1 MNFLLYFLYRFRM
14 LNNIRK
20 TFQFASDLHLEKG
33 FQNRFIFPVAPVLI
47 LAGDIGNPF
56 ELSYQKFLTDTS
68 YYFDKVLVL
77 SGNHEY
83 DNTHISK
90 YGDIDLRIKTVC
102 SIKSNLQYLQKDT
115 FTHSDITVAGCTLWS
130 SKPKNKYELHLDH
143 VNWLTNTLKQNTE
156 TNFVVVTHH
165 CPLYECLLPK
175 YANKTPNYF
184 ASHQERLL
192 RMDNVKLWIHG
203 HSHNN
208 NKLFLYNKWIVSNQ
222 YGSYEDPL
230 HGYKNLNK

>member
-1 MNFLLYFLYRFRM
+1 MM

-33 FQNRFIFPVAPVLI
+33 LQNRFIKPKAPVLI
-47 LAGDIGNPF
+47 LAGDIGDPF
-56 ELSYQKFLTDTS
+56 DINYQKFIPETS
-68 YYFDKVLVL
+68 YYFDKVLII

-83 DNTHISK
+83 DNFHVSK
-90 YGDIDLRIKTVC
+90 YDDIEMRIKNVC
-102 SIKSNLQYLQKDT
+102 SIKNNLIYLQKDT
-115 FTHSDITVAGCTLWS
+115 FIHGDITVAGCTLWS
-130 SKPKNKYELHLDH
+130 SKPKTKYELHLDH

-156 TNFVVVTHH
+156 SNFVVVTHH

-184 ASHQERLL
+184 ASHQEGLL
-192 RMDNVKLWIHG
+192 RMNNLKLWIHG

-208 NKLFLYNKWIVSNQ
+208 NKLFLYNKWVVSNQ
-222 YGSYEDPL
+222 YGSYEKPL
-230 HGYKNLNK
+230 YGYKN

>member
-1 MNFLLYFLYRFRM
+1 MNKFKEL
-14 LNNIRK
+14 
-20 TFQFASDLHLEKG
+20 FQFASDLHLEKG
-33 FQNRFIFPVAPVLI
+33 FQNRFIKPKAPVLI

-56 ELSYQKFLTDTS
+56 ELSYQKFLTETS
-68 YYFDKVLVL
+68 YYFDQVLIL

-83 DNTHISK
+83 DNFHTSRFH
-90 YGDIDLRIKTVC
+90 DVEMRIKTIC
-102 SIKSNLQYLQKDT
+102 SIKNNLLYLQKDT
-115 FTHSDITVAGCTLWS
+115 FNYNDITVAGCTLWS
-130 SKPKNKYELHLDH
+130 SKPKTKHELHIDH
-143 VNWLTNTLKQNTE
+143 VNWLTKTLKQNAQN
-156 TNFVVVTHH
+156 NFVVVTHH

-192 RMDNVKLWIHG
+192 KMDNLKLWIHG

-208 NKLFLYNKWIVSNQ
+208 NKLYIHNKWIVSNQ

-230 HGYKNLNK
+230 YGYKN